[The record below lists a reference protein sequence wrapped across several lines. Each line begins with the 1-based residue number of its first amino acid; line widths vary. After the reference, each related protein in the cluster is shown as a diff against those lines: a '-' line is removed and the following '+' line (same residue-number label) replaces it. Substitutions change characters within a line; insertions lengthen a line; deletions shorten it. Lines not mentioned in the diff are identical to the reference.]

1 MDLDL
6 EALWDVE
13 TAAKAAMVKP
23 VTIRQWVYRGYL
35 EAAEYVNGRP
45 RYKPLDVARAERRT
59 RERARRTV
67 EVHRT
72 AAA

>member
-6 EALWDVE
+6 EDLWDVA
-13 TAAKAAMVKP
+13 TAAEHAKVKP

-35 EAAEYVNGRP
+35 AAAEYVDGRP

-59 RERARRTV
+59 RERARRTIP
-67 EVHRT
+67 T
-72 AAA
+72 AA